1 MTMSILSVSIIAPLL
16 LGIGINVFLYKIFKK
31 NLFAFLLSLL
41 GIPIVGEILK
51 GIINSMLPKGSMS
64 VGAALAGGI
73 GASIAIIMGVICYTI
88 ASLGTSVYRWW
99 NGRAK
104 SNLS

>member
-51 GIINSMLPKGSMS
+51 GIINSMLPKGPMG
-64 VGAALAGGI
+64 VGSALAGGI
-73 GASIAIIMGVICYTI
+73 GAAIAIIMGVICYTI
-88 ASLGTSVYRWW
+88 ASLGICVYRWR
-99 NGRAK
+99 NP
-104 SNLS
+104 